1 MRWLRNTFKGRA
13 TGRERRKFARHAA
26 PLVAYYWSGGASV
39 PYPVENISP
48 DGIFIRTPD
57 RWRPGTI
64 LQLRLQEDIRLEH
77 GGQRYASSSL
87 SVLTVVVREEGEG
100 MAMSFVFDGRRQ
112 RRQFE
117 DYLSAVFSR
126 HAQKPEH
133 SAPACESGQS
143 LVEFALILPML
154 FLLIVNAIN
163 FGAFFFAWITVANA
177 ARSAGEYAIMA
188 GATVGAPT
196 PATSTQIYNVVTSD
210 ISSLLNRS
218 SLAVRV
224 CTNNGGTIACTTT
237 GTGTFTN
244 PAADTRT
251 EASQYVMAWVDVLY
265 TYQPMIPLFDF
276 SGLQV
281 HATLPATVIH
291 RQAVMRML
299 Q

>member
-1 MRWLRNTFKGRA
+1 
-13 TGRERRKFARHAA
+13 
-26 PLVAYYWSGGASV
+26 
-39 PYPVENISP
+39 
-48 DGIFIRTPD
+48 
-57 RWRPGTI
+57 
-64 LQLRLQEDIRLEH
+64 
-77 GGQRYASSSL
+77 
-87 SVLTVVVREEGEG
+87 

-133 SAPACESGQS
+133 SALACESGQS
-143 LVEFALILPML
+143 LVEFALLLPIL

-177 ARSAGEYAIMA
+177 ARSAEEYAIRA

-224 CTNNGGTIACTTT
+224 CTNNGGTLACTTT

-244 PAADTRT
+244 LRPTRAPRR
-251 EASQYVMAWVDVLY
+251 ASMSWRGSTCSTPISL
-265 TYQPMIPLFDF
+265 
-276 SGLQV
+276 
-281 HATLPATVIH
+281 
-291 RQAVMRML
+291 
-299 Q
+299 